1 MSSFPFKLGLK
12 KSETDKRDLKMQV
25 PQNAILPQ
33 KYEIPIIRCIYNQG
47 TLGSCS

>member
-25 PQNAILPQ
+25 PHNAILPH

-47 TLGSCS
+47 TLG